1 MPPAYADAGV
11 RQSRSRLD
19 YDYGAG
25 ASQYGDAY
33 DSRFVRCPN
42 PWNTGIEMIY
52 SENRQKGKN
61 RLSAT

>member
-33 DSRFVRCPN
+33 DSRFVIPHIIG
-42 PWNTGIEMIY
+42 TLI
-52 SENRQKGKN
+52 
-61 RLSAT
+61 

>member
-1 MPPAYADAGV
+1 MPPAYADTGV

-33 DSRFVRCPN
+33 DSRYVKIPENIDRVDGYWKIVIN
-42 PWNTGIEMIY
+42 GI
-52 SENRQKGKN
+52 N
-61 RLSAT
+61 RL